1 MGLYRQPIRKTYTL
15 IDAERD
21 HTYRPP
27 PHAEQKSYVQLLPR
41 RLPSPPHPTIP
52 RRTPR
57 STQAD
62 VTFPG
67 GKKTKAN
74 GGAPL
79 KTVAQKAGYKAAYGC
94 EEGKCGT
101 CEHKASLLKCYHIV

>member
-1 MGLYRQPIRKTYTL
+1 MFSRVLSVMVCLLAGAVAFMTPSVTVR
-15 IDAERD
+15 AVS
-21 HTYRPP
+21 RPTN
-27 PHAEQKSYVQLLPR
+27 ALAM
-41 RLPSPPHPTIP
+41 
-52 RRTPR
+52 
-57 STQAD
+57 AD

-101 CEHKASLLKCYHIV
+101 CEHKVNGKKIRLCIGKLPAGAGPFTFTQ

>member
-1 MGLYRQPIRKTYTL
+1 M
-15 IDAERD
+15 
-21 HTYRPP
+21 
-27 PHAEQKSYVQLLPR
+27 
-41 RLPSPPHPTIP
+41 
-52 RRTPR
+52 
-57 STQAD
+57 AD

-74 GGAPL
+74 AGAPL

-101 CEHKASLLKCYHIV
+101 CEHKVNGKKIRLCIGKLPAGAGPFTFTQ